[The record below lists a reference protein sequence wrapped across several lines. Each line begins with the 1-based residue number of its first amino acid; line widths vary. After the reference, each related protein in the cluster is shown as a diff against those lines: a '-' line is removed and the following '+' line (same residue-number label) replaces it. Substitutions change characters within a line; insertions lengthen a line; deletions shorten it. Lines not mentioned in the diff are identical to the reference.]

1 VSSSAPISSIVYTR
15 YASALIDLAEQ
26 EKAIDKIKKDLI
38 ALEGM
43 IQDSADL
50 SEMIASPLIS
60 VEKQSGVIQEI
71 VKKAKLNKLTANFLG
86 VLVQN
91 RRLAAL
97 PGIISVFNKIIAER
111 SGVVEVRLE
120 TAVKLTAAQAKEFQ
134 KKIEKALGAT
144 VSIEEKVTPEIM
156 GGVIVTIGS
165 YMIDDSVRRKLD
177 RLGVALKSNA
187 NENTVQNL
195 KEVV

>member
-26 EKAIDKIKKDLI
+26 EKAIDKVQKDLD
-38 ALEGM
+38 ALGGL
-43 IQDSADL
+43 IQDSSDL

-60 VEKQSGVIQEI
+60 VEKQSAVIEEI
-71 VKKAKLNKLTANFLG
+71 IKKAKVNKLTANFLG

-91 RRLAAL
+91 RRLDAL
-97 PGIISVFNKIIAER
+97 PGIINVFNKIIAER
-111 SGVVEVRLE
+111 SGVVEVSLE
-120 TAVKLTAAQAKEFQ
+120 TAVKLTAAQSKEFQ
-134 KKIEKALGAT
+134 KKIEKALGSS

-187 NENTVQNL
+187 NQNKVQNL

>member
-1 VSSSAPISSIVYTR
+1 MSSSAPISSIVYTR

>member
-1 VSSSAPISSIVYTR
+1 
-15 YASALIDLAEQ
+15 
-26 EKAIDKIKKDLI
+26 
-38 ALEGM
+38 
-43 IQDSADL
+43 
-50 SEMIASPLIS
+50 MIASPLIS

-134 KKIEKALGAT
+134 KKIDLSYLKDGVYT
-144 VSIEEKVTPEIM
+144 IKVITNTEEIFKKVVKI
-156 GGVIVTIGS
+156 
-165 YMIDDSVRRKLD
+165 
-177 RLGVALKSNA
+177 
-187 NENTVQNL
+187 
-195 KEVV
+195 